1 MRPNRNL
8 IHFVLAYSL
17 WVVALVELG
26 AAGTF
31 NNDVNSVQMGYRI
44 GGSSRVLTENKW
56 AAVVQNQM
64 LIKDIYEKPTANVM
78 LNAEE

>member
-1 MRPNRNL
+1 MRPTRNV

-17 WVVALVELG
+17 WVVALVEVG

-31 NNDVNSVQMGYRI
+31 NKDVNSVQMGYRI

-56 AAVVQNQM
+56 AVPDQ
-64 LIKDIYEKPTANVM
+64 LWCKIRC
-78 LNAEE
+78 